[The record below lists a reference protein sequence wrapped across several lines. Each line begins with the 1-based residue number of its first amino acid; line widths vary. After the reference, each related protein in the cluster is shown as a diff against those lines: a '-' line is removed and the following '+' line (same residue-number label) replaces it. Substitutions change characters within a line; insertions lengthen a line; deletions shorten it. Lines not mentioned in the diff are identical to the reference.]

1 MRIGIDYTNMLSPA
15 VGVHGIPE
23 EELYAMYDEGR
34 AALAS
39 LRAKRGEIRW
49 RDLPY
54 NQGEVVEK
62 ILRVAEDV
70 RGRCESFVVLGI
82 GGSALGPIAVQQA
95 LNHPKYNELPKE
107 KRGGPKLY
115 VEDNID
121 PERMAALFD
130 VIDPET
136 TVFNVITKSGST
148 SETMAQLLTV
158 MRMLIDLYGE
168 ERLKE
173 RLIATTDREKGNLV
187 GIARKYGLTAFVVPD
202 GVGGRFSELCPVGLL
217 PAAVCGVDIKAMLEG
232 AAAMDELCDCDE
244 VEKNPAL
251 MYALLE
257 VAAMRRGANVGV
269 LMPYAD
275 SLKYF
280 ADWYA
285 QLWAESLGKK
295 RGDERFGQTP
305 VKSLG
310 VTDQHSQVQLY
321 TDGPFD
327 KTVTFLGVEKYRTE
341 FTIPH
346 AVDENPN
353 VAFLSG
359 HSFNEL
365 INAERRATEHAV
377 TVSGH
382 MNKTILLPEVNANT
396 IGQLIM
402 LFELATAYAGELL
415 GINAYDQPGV
425 EEGKNMTYALLG
437 KRGYEAKLA
446 EMGEDGARRL
456 V

>member
-1 MRIGIDYTNMLSPA
+1 MRIRIDYTNMLSSA
-15 VGVHGIPE
+15 VGIHGITE
-23 EELYAMYDEGR
+23 EELRSEFEKGR
-34 AALAS
+34 QALIS
-39 LRAKRGEIRW
+39 LRGKRDMIRW

-54 NQGEVVEK
+54 NQKEIVEK
-62 ILRVAEDV
+62 IKAVASEV
-70 RGRCESFVVLGI
+70 RKKAESFVVLGI

-95 LNHPKYNELPKE
+95 LNHPRWNELPKG
-107 KRGGPKLY
+107 KRNGPKLY
-115 VEDNID
+115 VEDNVD
-121 PERMAALFD
+121 PERMAALLD

-158 MRMLIDLYGE
+158 MRLLVDLYGE
-168 ERLKE
+168 EHLKD
-173 RLIATTDREKGNLV
+173 RLIATTDCEKGNLI
-187 GIARKYGLTAFVVPD
+187 GIAKQYGLTTFYVPE
-202 GVGGRFSELCPVGLL
+202 GVGGRFSEMCPVGLL
-217 PAAVCGVDIKAMLEG
+217 PAAVCGVDIEDMLKG
-232 AAAMDELCDCDE
+232 AALMDELCDNDE
-244 VEKNPAL
+244 IEKNPAL

-257 VAAMRRGANVGV
+257 TIAMRKGANIGV

-285 QLWAESLGKK
+285 QLWAESLGKRK
-295 RGDERFGQTP
+295 GEERFGQTP

-327 KTVTFLGVEKYRTE
+327 KTVTFLGVEKYRSE

-346 AVDENPN
+346 AADDYPN

-359 HSFNEL
+359 HTFNEL
-365 INAERRATEHAV
+365 ISAERRATEHAV

-396 IGQLIM
+396 IGQLMM
-402 LFELATAYAGELL
+402 LFELATAYAGELI
-415 GINAYDQPGV
+415 GIDAYDQPGV

-437 KRGYEAKLA
+437 KKGFEAKL
-446 EMGEDGARRL
+446 EEIKDSVERKT